1 MSEKQDLKKLE
12 EKILSL
18 EKSIESLH
26 ENESRLI
33 KENSELKEIKKY
45 FDVLMQNTEDY
56 ILVCDRD
63 GIPQAFNAAYKEVV
77 ENLLGIEMKPGVQP
91 FEISDKAIAK
101 SYWKSL
107 QKKAL
112 SGEKFKSEY
121 SDPDRAGYFET
132 IFCPVMEGEEVTG
145 FTEITRNITD
155 RKMAE
160 KALEESDSFR
170 SSLLE
175 NAPIV
180 IIVYDPDTS
189 IMYVNSLFEKLT
201 GFSKKEAEGVK
212 APYPWWI
219 DDPEYGTVE
228 ERKKTILDGV
238 SGSERRFKKKNGEDS
253 WVEVNTSP
261 IYYNGELKYIL
272 AMWID
277 VSERKKAERETKIL
291 QEKLQRSQTMESLGL
306 LAGGVAHDLNNV
318 LAGIVSYPDLLLI
331 NLPPDSNLRKPLL
344 TIKDAGDRATA
355 IVRDLLTIARGVAT
369 NKNSLSLNSVIN
381 DYLESPEF
389 EKLRQYHPA
398 VIIETNLD
406 SDLFNVKG
414 SYIHL
419 RKALMNLISNASE
432 AIDGKGYITIST
444 RNCFLDTPLKAYEHV
459 KIGEYAV
466 LSVADNG
473 SGITSNDLKRIF
485 EPFYTKKVMGRSG
498 TGLGLAVVWNV
509 VREHNGYINVISDK
523 KGSIFELYFPITR
536 ENLSGRDVETPL
548 EDIKGNGQKILIV
561 DDVEDQRNICGK
573 ILETLGYK
581 TAFAA
586 SGEEAVRYLEQNGVD
601 LVLMDMI
608 MDPGINGRETYERI
622 LKIHPR
628 QKVVIIS
635 GYVETE
641 EVKKTRKLGAGPLV
655 KKPFTLQQL
664 GIAIKEELKK

>member
-1 MSEKQDLKKLE
+1 
-12 EKILSL
+12 
-18 EKSIESLH
+18 
-26 ENESRLI
+26 
-33 KENSELKEIKKY
+33 
-45 FDVLMQNTEDY
+45 
-56 ILVCDRD
+56 
-63 GIPQAFNAAYKEVV
+63 
-77 ENLLGIEMKPGVQP
+77 
-91 FEISDKAIAK
+91 
-101 SYWKSL
+101 
-107 QKKAL
+107 
-112 SGEKFKSEY
+112 
-121 SDPDRAGYFET
+121 
-132 IFCPVMEGEEVTG
+132 
-145 FTEITRNITD
+145 
-155 RKMAE
+155 
-160 KALEESDSFR
+160 
-170 SSLLE
+170 
-175 NAPIV
+175 
-180 IIVYDPDTS
+180 
-189 IMYVNSLFEKLT
+189 
-201 GFSKKEAEGVK
+201 
-212 APYPWWI
+212 
-219 DDPEYGTVE
+219 
-228 ERKKTILDGV
+228 
-238 SGSERRFKKKNGEDS
+238 
-253 WVEVNTSP
+253 
-261 IYYNGELKYIL
+261 
-272 AMWID
+272 
-277 VSERKKAERETKIL
+277 
-291 QEKLQRSQTMESLGL
+291 
-306 LAGGVAHDLNNV
+306 
-318 LAGIVSYPDLLLI
+318 
-331 NLPPDSNLRKPLL
+331 
-344 TIKDAGDRATA
+344 
-355 IVRDLLTIARGVAT
+355 
-369 NKNSLSLNSVIN
+369 
-381 DYLESPEF
+381 
-389 EKLRQYHPA
+389 
-398 VIIETNLD
+398 
-406 SDLFNVKG
+406 
-414 SYIHL
+414 
-419 RKALMNLISNASE
+419 MNLISNASE

-601 LVLMDMI
+601 LVLLDMI
-608 MDPGINGRETYERI
+608 MDPGINGRETYEMI